1 MTLIKNGKPTDEFL
15 TLDSSNGWKGI
26 FKDLPQTDVDGNKI
40 TYTVKETKVPGYE
53 TKISGNQIS
62 GYVITNSIPGSDGPR
77 TGDSN
82 HLYAWG
88 VIALISALGFIFL
101 RRKIN

>member
-1 MTLIKNGKPTDEFL
+1 M
-15 TLDSSNGWKGI
+15 
-26 FKDLPQTDVDGNKI
+26 FKDLPQTDVDGKKI
-40 TYTVKETKVPGYE
+40 TYTVTETKVPGYE

-82 HLYAWG
+82 HLYSWG
-88 VIALISALGFIFL
+88 VIALISALGFILL